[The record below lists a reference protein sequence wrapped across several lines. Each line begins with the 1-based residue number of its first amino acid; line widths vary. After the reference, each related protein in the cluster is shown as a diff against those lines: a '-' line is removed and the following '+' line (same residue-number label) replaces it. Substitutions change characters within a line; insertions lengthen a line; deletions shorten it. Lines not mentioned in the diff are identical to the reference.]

1 MATKAQTKK
10 GDKIAAFV
18 SQYSNKGT
26 GNNYRNACESFLR
39 CINDLPRKAPDGSK
53 ATYDYESLFDAYLTD
68 KNRDHNKDMEKFAGC
83 LKEEC
88 VSLLSARQIMTYA
101 RCILEEY
108 GATVRKSTIRTLK
121 RELKGGAGTVDKVMT
136 AKVIDAALKELDVK
150 GRAIVL
156 TLASSGA
163 RLNEIL
169 SLKLSDVDFESNPV
183 KLTIR
188 HTKNKQPRYS
198 FISTEAAR
206 SVKAWMA
213 KRDDY
218 LKGAAGRNAGLVRA
232 GKSKEKT
239 TDTPYVFPISDASVI
254 AMWENALKAAGL
266 YSADEETGRNQYRL
280 HSLRKFFISQ
290 MSMAGQKVLA
300 EHLAGHLGY
309 LDASY
314 RQVDSEQAGTEYLK
328 VQHVVT
334 IGIPPEFREKA
345 AELSGTL
352 KLQGESIDG
361 LRGMNEKLSAQM
373 AKIQE
378 ENTALQERSQQFEQ
392 ALEEQKNNF
401 NLLVDLFGALAL
413 EFADQTKNPRM
424 GKEVREMLD
433 KYKANPYSAT

>member
-10 GDKIAAFV
+10 GGKIAAFV

-39 CINDLPRKAPDGSK
+39 CMNDLPRKGPDGSK

-68 KNRDHNKDMEKFAGC
+68 KNRDHNEDMEKFAGY
-83 LKEEC
+83 LKEER

-108 GATVRKSTIRTLK
+108 GATVKKSTIRTLK

-188 HTKNKQPRYS
+188 HTKNKQPRYT
-198 FISTEAAR
+198 FISSEAA
-206 SVKAWMA
+206 SNVLAWLA

-254 AMWENALKAAGL
+254 AMWENALRAAGL

-314 RQVDSEQAGTEYLK
+314 RQVDSEQAGIEYK
-328 VQHVVT
+328 KIEHVVT
-334 IGIPPEFREKA
+334 IGLPPEFRETA
-345 AELSGTL
+345 TELTGKL
-352 KLQGESIDG
+352 QLQGESIEG
-361 LRGMNEKLSAQM
+361 LRAMNEKLVAQM
-373 AKIQE
+373 AKMQDEIESMKEKEKRRTDLLEYIDQYPDLLQILKKVVSTE
-378 ENTALQERSQQFEQ
+378 GNT
-392 ALEEQKNNF
+392 
-401 NLLVDLFGALAL
+401 G
-413 EFADQTKNPRM
+413 
-424 GKEVREMLD
+424 
-433 KYKANPYSAT
+433 

>member
-1 MATKAQTKK
+1 
-10 GDKIAAFV
+10 
-18 SQYSNKGT
+18 
-26 GNNYRNACESFLR
+26 
-39 CINDLPRKAPDGSK
+39 LPRKAPDGSK
-53 ATYDYESLFDAYLTD
+53 ATYDYESLFDEYLID
-68 KNRDHNKDMEKFAGC
+68 KNRDHNEDMEKFAGY
-83 LKEEC
+83 LKEER

-108 GATVRKSTIRTLK
+108 GATVKKSTIRTLK

-163 RLNEIL
+163 RLNEVL

-183 KLTIR
+183 RLTIR

-218 LKGAAGRNAGLVRA
+218 LKGAAGRNAALVRA

-239 TDTPYVFPISDASVI
+239 TDTNLLFPISDASVI
-254 AMWENALKAAGL
+254 AMWENALRAAGL

-314 RQVDSEQAGTEYLK
+314 RQVDSEQAGQEYKK
-328 VQHVVT
+328 VEHVVT
-334 IGIPPEFREKA
+334 IGIPPEFRETA
-345 AELSGTL
+345 TELTGKL
-352 KLQGESIDG
+352 QLQGESIEG
-361 LRGMNEKLSAQM
+361 LRATNAKLAVQM
-373 AKIQE
+373 AKMQE
-378 ENTALQERSQQFEQ
+378 ENATLQVRSQQFEE
-392 ALEEQKNNF
+392 ALEEQKNYF
-401 NLLVDLFGALAL
+401 SVMVDLWGVTAL
-413 EFADQTKNPRM
+413 EAAERENNPRRV
-424 GKEVREMLD
+424 KEIHDILD
-433 KYKANPYSAT
+433 RYKADPYFTWP